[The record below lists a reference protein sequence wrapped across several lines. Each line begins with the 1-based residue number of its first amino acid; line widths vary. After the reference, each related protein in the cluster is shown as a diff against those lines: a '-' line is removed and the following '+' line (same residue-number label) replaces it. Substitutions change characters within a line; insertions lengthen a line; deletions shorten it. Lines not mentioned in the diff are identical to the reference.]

1 MQTKGSELD
10 ALEKTCEAILKHALK
25 MKYEI
30 ITVDSSVRSYISL
43 ASTLSMPYIN
53 ICRLIVAIT

>member
-1 MQTKGSELD
+1 MQTEGSELD

-30 ITVDSSVRSYISL
+30 ITADSSVRSYISL

-53 ICRLIVAIT
+53 ID